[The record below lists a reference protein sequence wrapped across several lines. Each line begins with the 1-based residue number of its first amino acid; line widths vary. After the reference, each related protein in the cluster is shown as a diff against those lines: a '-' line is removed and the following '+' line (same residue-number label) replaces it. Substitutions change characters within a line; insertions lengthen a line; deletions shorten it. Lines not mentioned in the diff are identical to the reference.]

1 MVNPESLKSQEVSVV
16 ITTHARPEMLDRAIE
31 SAVTQGRFI
40 REIIV
45 CEDGDDHGTMTV
57 INRWKALDSRI
68 RHVRVKSKS
77 RGPALG
83 RNMGILHSVSDW
95 VGFLDDDDEWLP
107 HKIESQLA
115 VSNGVDVVCG
125 NATRRNG
132 GSYFEARHSPQ
143 FSPQQIL
150 LRNPIILSTA
160 LVRRATIGNHELFLD
175 QPEVRGSEDCLAWKS
190 MSARGAR
197 FRFLDSHLVIY
208 DDTQQPDRLSNQ
220 RLTVARAIAAE
231 ARQEFQ
237 ADPLSIGWLRTAVEL
252 TVRAQILAVL
262 ALPLL
267 PNGSSAS

>member
-1 MVNPESLKSQEVSVV
+1 MANPESLKSQEVSVV
-16 ITTHARPEMLDRAIE
+16 ITTHARPEMLHRAIE
-31 SAVTQGRFI
+31 SAVSQGRFV
-40 REIIV
+40 REVIV
-45 CEDGDDHGTMTV
+45 CEDGDDHRTMTV
-57 INRWKALDSRI
+57 INRWKARDSRI
-68 RHVRVKSKS
+68 RHVQVNSKS

-115 VSNGVDVVCG
+115 NANGVDVVCG
-125 NATRRNG
+125 NAILRGG
-132 GSYFEARHSPQ
+132 GSYFRPRHSAK
-143 FSPQQIL
+143 FSPHNIL
-150 LRNPIILSTA
+150 LRNPVILSTA
-160 LVRRATIGNHELFLD
+160 LVRRAAIGDHELFLD
-175 QPEVRGSEDCLAWKS
+175 QPKVRGSEDCLAWKA

-197 FRFLDSHLVIY
+197 FRFLENHLVIY

-231 ARQEFQ
+231 ARQELQ
-237 ADPLSIGWLRTAVEL
+237 ADPLSMGWLRTAAEL

-267 PNGSSAS
+267 PNRSSAS